1 MEVFYIFLIQIY
13 MPLIKEA
20 FLYFRI
26 NLYHLVL
33 LLYRHKNKDYYLLN
47 YKIIQKHFKYLTK

>member
-20 FLYFRI
+20 FLYFQI
-26 NLYHLVL
+26 ILYHLAL
-33 LLYRHKNKDYYLLN
+33 LLYHHMDKDYYLLN
-47 YKIIQKHFKYLTK
+47 YKTIQKHSKYLIK